1 MNYSFHIYNDF
12 AVDGLIMAL
21 ENLLSTPT
29 FLKKTRVGTAEPLPP
44 VVVCVGSDL
53 AIGDSLG
60 PIAGSMLSY
69 KTQGLPTFIYGT
81 LPAPVTAKDVKYLRK
96 FLKDTHPNRLVVALD
111 AAVGEKGDI
120 GLIKCSDT
128 PLAPGSGAGK
138 KLGTVGDISL
148 LGVVAEKSISNYGL
162 LNTTRLNLVYTMA
175 EILSSALA
183 SVLWEKYSALKNH
196 DSFTQIG

>member
-1 MNYSFHIYNDF
+1 MNYSFHLYNDY
-12 AVDGLIMAL
+12 AVDGLTMAID
-21 ENLLSTPT
+21 NLLSSP
-29 FLKKTRVGTAEPLPP
+29 LLIKKMGAGALSPLPP

-69 KTQGLPTFIYGT
+69 KTQGLPAFIYGT
-81 LPAPVTAKDVKYLRK
+81 LPAPVTAKDVKYLRR
-96 FLKDTHPNRLVVALD
+96 FLKDTHPNRLVVAID

-120 GLIKCSDT
+120 GLIKCSDV

-148 LGVVAEKSISNYGL
+148 MGVVAEKSVGNYGL

-183 SVLWEKYSALKNH
+183 SVLWEKYAYQRNRG
-196 DSFTQIG
+196 IGEEIG